1 MRSGAILAVNFHF
14 RRTCTPTGMAAPN
27 HATDPQH
34 ATRPLFLGID
44 VGGTNIKL
52 GVVDDAGRVIGKSHL
67 ATEEQRGPA
76 DAVKRTLLASQQLLS
91 SFGLALGDLAAIG
104 LATPGTQDLKTGKL
118 LRPHNLP
125 HWFHFPI
132 RQCVADAFGLPV
144 AYANDAN
151 AAAYG
156 EFWVGSGREFHSI
169 VLLTLGTGVGGGI
182 IIGDLNVEG
191 EHSHG
196 SECGHI
202 IVDNSPQARMCGCGQ
217 PGHLEAY
224 CSATAL
230 IKRAQDELDRGSA
243 TTLRSRVR
251 QGAELSGLMIA
262 EEAEKGDPQAAGLI
276 AELATWLGLGIVSLM
291 HCVDPGAVILGG
303 AMNFGGHEAPLGRS
317 FLDRVRSV
325 VRGRAFPVLAENTI
339 IDFAALGGDAGF
351 IGAAGIARLRHH
363 AAARLPAT
371 AKTS

>member
-1 MRSGAILAVNFHF
+1 
-14 RRTCTPTGMAAPN
+14 MAATTPST
-27 HATDPQH
+27 ASRLP
-34 ATRPLFLGID
+34 RPLFLGID

-52 GVVDDAGRVIGKSHL
+52 GVVDDAGRVVGKTHL
-67 ATEEQRGPA
+67 ETEEERGPA
-76 DAVKRTLLASQQLLS
+76 DAVVRTRKAAEELVASLKLKTTE
-91 SFGLALGDLAAIG
+91 LAAVG
-104 LATPGTQDLKTGKL
+104 LATPGTQDLKAGTL
-118 LRPHNLP
+118 LHPHNLP
-125 HWFHFPI
+125 HWFDFPI
-132 RQCVADAFGLPV
+132 RQAVADAFSLPV
-144 AYANDAN
+144 GYANDAN

-156 EFWVGSGREFHSI
+156 EFWVGSGREFHGI

-230 IKRAQDELDRGSA
+230 IQRAQEELDRESA

-251 QGAELSGLMIA
+251 AGEELSGLMIA
-262 EEAEKGDPQAAGLI
+262 EEAEKGDALAAGLI
-276 AELATWLGLGIVSLM
+276 EELATWLGLGIVTLM

-303 AMNFGGHEAPLGRS
+303 AMNFGRQDTPLGRK
-317 FLDRVRSV
+317 FLERVRSIV
-325 VRGRAFPVLAENTI
+325 KARAFPTLAEKTV

-351 IGAAGIARLRHH
+351 IGAAGIGRLQHQRQ
-363 AAARLPAT
+363 
-371 AKTS
+371 